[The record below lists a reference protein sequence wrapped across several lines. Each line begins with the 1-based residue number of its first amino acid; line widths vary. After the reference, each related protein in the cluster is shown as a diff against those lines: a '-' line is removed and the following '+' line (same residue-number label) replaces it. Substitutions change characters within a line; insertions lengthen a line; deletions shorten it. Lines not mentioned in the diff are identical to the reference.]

1 MKQFTQKNSN
11 MILLI
16 ATIWACSFVWIFS
29 QPAPSAQMELEI
41 QLIEVTDA
49 GYYFLEPTAEF
60 EPRIF
65 VSLADVEKWEL
76 KDIQIG
82 ASVIG
87 LFDSEG
93 WTLEGVKR

>member
-1 MKQFTQKNSN
+1 MKQFIQMNSYT
-11 MILLI
+11 LLLVITIWI
-16 ATIWACSFVWIFS
+16 ATLVVVLS
-29 QPAPSAQMELEI
+29 QPEPQTELTI
-41 QLIEVTDA
+41 QLIEVTEE

-65 VSLADVEKWEL
+65 VSLEDVAKWEL
-76 KDIQIG
+76 KDLNVG

-87 LFDSEG
+87 LFDAQG

>member
-16 ATIWACSFVWIFS
+16 ATIWACLLVWVFS
-29 QPAPSAQMELEI
+29 QPAPSAQQELEI
-41 QLIEVTDA
+41 QLIEVTDK
-49 GYYFLEPTAEF
+49 GYYFYEPTAEF
-60 EPRIF
+60 EPRIL
-65 VSLADVEKWEL
+65 VPMADVEKWEL

-93 WTLEGVKR
+93 WTLEGIKR